1 MNESNHLD
9 EFLAS
14 FENAAVIASGIAP
27 EQLALRTPCPGYDVA
42 SLIDHLV
49 EAARRAVA
57 LGQGHAPPPGDE
69 SPHVTLSD
77 APAVLRDAKDE
88 AARAWRDDSRLAS
101 SLTMP
106 WGDEYSGAAVVDMY
120 LAELAVHAWDVAIA
134 TGQLDR
140 LDPALAAPALS
151 GARSMITPE
160 SRDLVSP
167 GSPFGMEIPAPLD
180 ADGWERLAA
189 FAGRDPRD
197 IPER

>member
-1 MNESNHLD
+1 
-9 EFLAS
+9 
-14 FENAAVIASGIAP
+14 
-27 EQLALRTPCPGYDVA
+27 
-42 SLIDHLV
+42 
-49 EAARRAVA
+49 
-57 LGQGHAPPPGDE
+57 
-69 SPHVTLSD
+69 
-77 APAVLRDAKDE
+77 
-88 AARAWRDDSRLAS
+88 
-101 SLTMP
+101 MP
-106 WGDEYSGAAVVDMY
+106 WGEEYSGAAVVDMY

-151 GARSMITPE
+151 GARIMITPE